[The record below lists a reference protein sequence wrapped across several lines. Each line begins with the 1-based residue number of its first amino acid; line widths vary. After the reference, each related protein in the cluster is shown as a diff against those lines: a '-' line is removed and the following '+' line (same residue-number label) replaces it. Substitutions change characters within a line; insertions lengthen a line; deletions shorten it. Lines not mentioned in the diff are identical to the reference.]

1 MVQLKGVEA
10 DGLARAQSRRLAGRN
25 GVVKT
30 SLHFLQPL
38 PCSAVRQSLP
48 LCPPWTSDS
57 SIQNCLLITLLGCLI
72 GISNKMPPQPNK
84 ILILPPKPVPFAV
97 FPITLSDNSILLV
110 TGYKSLGA
118 VFHLY
123 LDKFIQWRTI
133 LLWKKKMFPMYHCGI
148 NSMTHS

>member
-1 MVQLKGVEA
+1 MVQLKRVEA

-25 GVVKT
+25 GLVKT

-57 SIQNCLLITLLGCLI
+57 SIQNCLLLTLLGCLI

-84 ILILPPKPVPFAV
+84 ILILPPKPVSFAV
-97 FPITLSDNSILLV
+97 FPITLNDNSTLLLV
-110 TGYKSLGA
+110 PNLLVLSSICIWINSYNGEKSCCG
-118 VFHLY
+118 
-123 LDKFIQWRTI
+123 
-133 LLWKKKMFPMYHCGI
+133 KKKKCFLC
-148 NSMTHS
+148 TTVE